1 MKNIRRRASRL
12 KRAVAWLLT
21 AAIVSGNVSQLGAMT
36 SYGAERS
43 LHTTATPS
51 SADLASPSEAT
62 PAEARKVINVTVTQ
76 SAILKVLKKDSDR
89 RPEFNEDQVPFEG
102 EQKDLVIEK
111 IYEELEGKTLI
122 LQRKVG
128 KAMYLVVVSD
138 TLGGDPFSDFDPSD
152 RISQE
157 AALKNVQVIGVN
169 GYKDRECQFRLRIT
183 GEDITI
189 TEASISEFA
198 VVGENE
204 TDPDGVKP
212 VSPEPVN
219 ASGGAGS
226 NASQTVTGKT
236 GQEQSGETAG
246 AGTQNTGKQ
255 NTGKQNTGTQN
266 TETQNS
272 ETQGT
277 DTRNTEAQNTETQN
291 IETQNTDTQGTD
303 TQGANTQST
312 DTQDT
317 QTQNAE
323 TKNNGAKDNGTKNS
337 ETNKSNVSNSHKTDS
352 ENPKSEAKRIF
363 R

>member
-62 PAEARKVINVTVTQ
+62 PAEARKVIDVTVTQ

-138 TLGGDPFSDFDPSD
+138 TLGEIHFLTLTH
-152 RISQE
+152 Q
-157 AALKNVQVIGVN
+157 
-169 GYKDRECQFRLRIT
+169 
-183 GEDITI
+183 
-189 TEASISEFA
+189 TESARKL
-198 VVGENE
+198 
-204 TDPDGVKP
+204 P
-212 VSPEPVN
+212 
-219 ASGGAGS
+219 
-226 NASQTVTGKT
+226 
-236 GQEQSGETAG
+236 
-246 AGTQNTGKQ
+246 
-255 NTGKQNTGTQN
+255 
-266 TETQNS
+266 
-272 ETQGT
+272 
-277 DTRNTEAQNTETQN
+277 
-291 IETQNTDTQGTD
+291 
-303 TQGANTQST
+303 
-312 DTQDT
+312 
-317 QTQNAE
+317 
-323 TKNNGAKDNGTKNS
+323 
-337 ETNKSNVSNSHKTDS
+337 
-352 ENPKSEAKRIF
+352 
-363 R
+363 